1 MIARITRILL
11 LAQLAVAIL
20 VALAI
25 MNRWPQLPVIPAALF
40 GVDVVLLLRAG
51 IVANNF
57 RIASRFS
64 CDPPRAVA
72 AASALL
78 QMFLG
83 ELRAT
88 LVSSSWHMPFCRL
101 DPAPTVCGGGLPV
114 LLVHGYGCNSG
125 YWQPM
130 AREFRAAGI
139 SFHAVDLEP
148 VLGDIDGYLPQ
159 VSRAIDILRAATKAS
174 QVVIVAHS
182 MGGLVARAWL
192 SENGWQKVTKL
203 ITLGTPHQ
211 GTGLAQFGIGKN
223 AAQMCSN
230 DNPADPACNP
240 WLARLN
246 SVPDQRR
253 ERIVSLYSTQDNII
267 APATSACL
275 PGATNIAF
283 ACIGHVALAST
294 ASVISCVIDF
304 VRQANAS
311 AHGDERDRSG
321 NENSAPGPGNAAI
334 AVQSISIQEKPSS

>member
-11 LAQLAVAIL
+11 LAQLGVAIL
-20 VALAI
+20 LALAI
-25 MNRWPQLPVIPAALF
+25 MNRWPELNVIQAALF
-40 GVDVVLLLRAG
+40 GADFVLLLRAG

-57 RIASRFS
+57 RIASRFP
-64 CDPPRAVA
+64 CDPPRAA
-72 AASALL
+72 AKASAVL

-101 DPAPTVCGGGLPV
+101 GPAPTVCGDGLPV
-114 LLVHGYGCNSG
+114 LLIHGYGCNSG

-130 AREFRAAGI
+130 ARAFRAAGI

-148 VLGDIDGYLPQ
+148 VFGDIDGYLPQ
-159 VSRAIDILRAATKAS
+159 VGHAIDLLRTATKTA

-192 SENGWQKVTKL
+192 SENGWQKVTTL

-211 GTGLAQFGIGKN
+211 GTSLAQFGIGKN
-223 AAQMCSN
+223 AAQMCSI

-253 ERIVSLYSTQDNII
+253 ERIVSLYSTRDNIV

-275 PGATNIAF
+275 SGANNIAVT
-283 ACIGHVALAST
+283 CIGHVALAST

-304 VRQANAS
+304 IRQADAS
-311 AHGDERDRSG
+311 AHGAGTDRFADE
-321 NENSAPGPGNAAI
+321 
-334 AVQSISIQEKPSS
+334 KK